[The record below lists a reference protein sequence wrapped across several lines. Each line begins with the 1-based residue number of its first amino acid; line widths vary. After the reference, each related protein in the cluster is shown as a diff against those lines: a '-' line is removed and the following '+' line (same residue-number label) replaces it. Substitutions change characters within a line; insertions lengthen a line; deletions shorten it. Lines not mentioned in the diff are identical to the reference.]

1 MEVEISELYNYNC
14 MYHIDHIANI
24 ELLPII
30 YRPPNNDEVSIVF
43 VYICMY
49 LLFTF
54 F

>member
-1 MEVEISELYNYNC
+1 MEVKIPELYNYTC
-14 MYHIDHIANI
+14 MYHIDNI

-30 YRPPNNDEVSIVF
+30 YRPPNNDEVSIVL
-43 VYICMY
+43 VYICIY